1 MTKWYLISEED
12 TELIQAGL
20 TRVKEASHRGSFAG
34 GVVDDISHTLSS
46 GLHTTEAVPEDFRN
60 E

>member
-12 TELIQAGL
+12 TELIRLGL
-20 TRVKEASHRGSFAG
+20 GRVKEATHERSFAG
-34 GVVDDISHTLSS
+34 TVVDDVLHTFDT
-46 GLHTTEAVPEDFRN
+46 GLHTTEAVPEDFSN

>member
-1 MTKWYLISEED
+1 MTKWYLISEDD

-20 TRVKEASHRGSFAG
+20 ARVKEASHRRSFVG
-34 GVVDDISHTLSS
+34 TVVDDVLHTLDS